1 MAERQRYYRKVIHI
15 CAEDSPNVRLALA
28 QKACGLP
35 ITNETV
41 VQGVLSY
48 EEYVIRRA
56 TWDDV
61 RQRIGLDGR
70 FWEGAEVLMYPPA
83 WLDRAERL
91 HYYLKDRPRI
101 ARGIGCDPGEGSA
114 NTAIAVV
121 DEFGLIEMISER
133 TPDTNRIV
141 DMLLEVMY
149 RYNVSAERVLLD
161 RGGGGKQHVD
171 RMRAKGINIRSV
183 AFNDKPSIEPQRHMT
198 QFRQKVEAR
207 ERRYAYFNKRA
218 EMYGELRNLLDP
230 GYNEDL
236 ASEQAYREL
245 AQSRERSIDELR
257 GFALPVHQRLRQQLS
272 PIPLKF
278 ELERLKL
285 PPKYKKSPDSKEV
298 CLTDIIG
305 HSPDEADALVLAIH
319 AMQTVTQMRSVAGA
333 I

>member
-1 MAERQRYYRKVIHI
+1 MTERQRYYRKIIHI

-35 ITNETV
+35 VTNEMV
-41 VQGVLSY
+41 VPGVLSY

-56 TWDDV
+56 TWDEV
-61 RQRIGLDGR
+61 RQRIGLDGK
-70 FWEGAEVLMYPPA
+70 FWEGSEVLMFPPP

-91 HYYLKDRPRI
+91 HYYLRDRPRI
-101 ARGIGCDPGEGSA
+101 ARGAGCDPGEGSA
-114 NTAIAVV
+114 NTAIAIV
-121 DEFGLIEMISER
+121 DEFGLIELISKR

-149 RYNVSAERVLLD
+149 KYNLDPSRVLVD

-171 RMRAKGINIRSV
+171 RMRAKGFNIRSV
-183 AFNDKPSIEPQRHMT
+183 AFNDTPSIEPQRHSAL
-198 QFRQKVEAR
+198 FRQKLEAR

-230 GYNEDL
+230 GYNEDQ
-236 ASEQAYREL
+236 ASEQACQEL
-245 AQSRERSIDELR
+245 AQFKERSVDALR
-257 GFALPVHQRLRQQLS
+257 GFALPVHPRLRQQLA

-319 AMQTVTQMRSVAGA
+319 AMQTATQQRSVAGA

>member
-1 MAERQRYYRKVIHI
+1 MSERKRYYRKIIHI
-15 CAEDSPNVRLALA
+15 SAEDSPNVRLALA
-28 QKACGLP
+28 QKACGIP
-35 ITNETV
+35 VTGEQVIK
-41 VQGVLSY
+41 GILSY
-48 EEYVIRRA
+48 EEYIIRKS
-56 TWDDV
+56 TWDEV
-61 RQRIGLDGR
+61 RQKIGLDGR
-70 FWEGAEVLMYPPA
+70 FWEGSEVLMFPPS

-91 HYYLKDRPRI
+91 HYYLKDRTRI

-121 DEFGLIEMISER
+121 DEFGLIEMVSER
-133 TPDTNRIV
+133 TPDTNRII

-149 RYNVSAERVLLD
+149 RHNISADRVLLD

-171 RMRAKGINIRSV
+171 RMRSKGINIRSV
-183 AFNDKPSIEPQRHMT
+183 AFNDKPSIEPQRHT
-198 QFRQKVEAR
+198 ALFKQKVEAR
-207 ERRYAYFNKRA
+207 ERRYAYFNRRA

-236 ASEQAYREL
+236 VSEQAYREL
-245 AQSRERSIDELR
+245 AQSKERSVDELR
-257 GFALPVHQRLRQQLS
+257 GFALPVHQRLRQQLA

-319 AMQTVTQMRSVAGA
+319 AMQSVTQMRSVAGA